1 MREVWAI
8 CRQRQQGR
16 FANEEIRRNL
26 GQPEDFLLS
35 LRMNGGDDETR
46 TGDLCRNSAARN
58 VFDNLQRRGYFQ
70 TPRKSHK
77 DTQIVGCIVGAR
89 EAKVLSFHAL
99 PKYTLKGAVSTR

>member
-1 MREVWAI
+1 MRP
-8 CRQRQQGR
+8 CRVLNG
-16 FANEEIRRNL
+16 FGEAGSTALEKY
-26 GQPEDFLLS
+26 
-35 LRMNGGDDETR
+35 GGDDETR

-58 VFDNLQRRGYFQ
+58 VFDNLQRRGDFQ